1 MNKLFKKLSVTDA
14 VTKVQN
20 RRALDEFLAGNWALY
35 KKTKM
40 PISFMMIDLDFFK
53 LYNDNYGHLK
63 GDKVLEM
70 VAMGIKNSCR
80 NVDFVARYGGEEFIV
95 IMLNTDK
102 NDSINL
108 AERIR
113 KNIYDINI
121 THEYSKISDR
131 ITLSMGITTAYIGT
145 NKNYDEYIQ
154 KADKALYEAKAK
166 GKNTYVYLH

>member
-1 MNKLFKKLSVTDA
+1 
-14 VTKVQN
+14 
-20 RRALDEFLAGNWALY
+20 
-35 KKTKM
+35 
-40 PISFMMIDLDFFK
+40 
-53 LYNDNYGHLK
+53 
-63 GDKVLEM
+63 M

-131 ITLSMGITTAYIGT
+131 ITLSMGITTAYRGT